1 MGTKGG
7 WDVGRALN
15 RLTAKA
21 IEKVKTPGH
30 YADGGGL
37 YLQVT
42 SAHAKSWVFRY
53 TRDGRAR
60 EMGLGSLNAVSLADA
75 REKAAACRKQLA
87 EKIDPLEARKAADAA
102 RSVAAA
108 KTLTFSECADAYI
121 AAHRAGWKNAKHS
134 EQWKATLA
142 TYAHPVIG
150 ALPVASIDVGLV
162 MQVLEPIWA
171 TKTETASRLRGRLE
185 KILDWAKTRGY
196 REGDNPARWRGNLDN
211 QLPKRSKVTKV
222 EHHPALPYADLGD
235 FMTELREQEGIAA
248 RALEFAI
255 LTSARTGEVIEA
267 RWPEFHFRN
276 ATWIVPEGR
285 MKASKEHRVPL
296 CARAIA
302 ILKEMKI
309 P

>member
-302 ILKEMKI
+302 ILKK
-309 P
+309 